1 MEVRRFI
8 LGPALTNMY
17 VVSDDKGHG
26 FIVDCADKDQVVEDY
41 INENNI
47 KIDFILQTHTHFDHV
62 LGLEYYR
69 DLYKVDVYAS
79 EDAKDIA
86 NDVRYNLG
94 NYYKDL
100 YVPIDKYLK
109 DEEIFTDYKI
119 KAIKTPGHTLDSM
132 SYVVDDMVFTG
143 DCLFKL
149 TVGRSDFLGG
159 DYDTLID
166 SLKNKLALLDRD
178 TKVYPGHRS
187 ETTIGYE
194 IDHNQF
200 MK

>member
-1 MEVRRFI
+1 MEVRRFV

-69 DLYKVDVYAS
+69 NLYKVDVYAS
-79 EDAKDIA
+79 EDSKDIA

-132 SYVVDDMVFTG
+132 SYAVDDMVFTG